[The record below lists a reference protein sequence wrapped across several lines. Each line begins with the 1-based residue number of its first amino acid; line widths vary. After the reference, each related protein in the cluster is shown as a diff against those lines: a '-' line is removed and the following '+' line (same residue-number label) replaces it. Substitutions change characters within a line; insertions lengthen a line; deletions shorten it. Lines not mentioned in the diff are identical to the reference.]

1 MLILNGGVEK
11 SQEDTK
17 LFLKKLHVFREV
29 KEIDA
34 RVRMNASK
42 YDFNKLKELCRPDS
56 EDKLQKFINTTVD
69 YAMSLSIATKSVVVL
84 KQK

>member
-1 MLILNGGVEK
+1 
-11 SQEDTK
+11 
-17 LFLKKLHVFREV
+17 
-29 KEIDA
+29 
-34 RVRMNASK
+34 MNASK